1 MLLMA
6 KRSQNPRLA
15 KIHRNYTVEEV
26 ASLYGNHK
34 NTVREWIKQGLPTLN
49 EKRPMLVLGSDL
61 AAFLQNRRQKNK
73 KTCKPGEM
81 YCIRCRSPKMP
92 AGNMAEYQRVNET
105 LGNLIAICPD
115 CELIMNRR
123 VNIAKIEDVRG
134 KLDIMFS
141 QALQHIDESINP
153 TVNSA
158 LK

>member
-1 MLLMA
+1 MA

-15 KIHRNYTVEEV
+15 KIHRNYTVEEI

-49 EKRPMLVLGSDL
+49 DQRPMLILGKAL
-61 AAFLQNRRQKNK
+61 ANFLQTRRLKNK
-73 KTCKPGEM
+73 KKCKPGEI
-81 YCIRCRSPKMP
+81 YCIRCRLPKVP
-92 AGNMAEYQRVNET
+92 AGNMAEYQQINVK

-123 VNIAKIEDVRG
+123 VNLAKIDDVKG
-134 KLDIMFS
+134 KLDIMFP
-141 QALQHIDESINP
+141 QALQHINESIKP
-153 TVNSA
+153 TVNSD

>member
-1 MLLMA
+1 MA

-15 KIHRNYTVEEV
+15 KIHRNYTVEEI

-49 EKRPMLVLGSDL
+49 EKRPMLILGSDL
-61 AAFLQNRRQKNK
+61 ANFLQTRRLKNK
-73 KTCKPGEM
+73 KTCQPGEI
-81 YCIRCRSPKMP
+81 YCIRCHSPKVP
-92 AGNMAEYQRVNET
+92 AGNMAEYQRINEM

-123 VNIAKIEDVRG
+123 VNLAKIDDIKG
-134 KLDIMFS
+134 KLDIMFP
-141 QALQHIDESINP
+141 QALQHIDESIKP
-153 TVNSA
+153 TVNSD